1 MAVRANPT
9 VIGAF
14 VLGGLV
20 LFIVALVLFGS
31 LDIFKDKTRWVT
43 YFDGSVE
50 GLTVGAPVNF
60 RGVRIGSVTAVKL
73 VVDVRKLQA
82 RIPVYMEIDRNL
94 ITWAGGVD
102 KRLRPEQVVAA
113 GMRAKLA
120 MQSLVTGQMT
130 IDLDLLPNTP
140 AKLVG
145 ADTSVPEVPS
155 IPSDVAV
162 IKERLEKLPIEAV
175 VTHIDT
181 LAQSVN
187 RLVTSPQVDQSLKS
201 LNDTLVE
208 MEQLISQLGE
218 TVIPLVRQATIS
230 LRDLSTDGRATLG
243 EYRKLAGTGTAAVG
257 DLRTSLRTA
266 DQTLQQARA
275 TLSSINSLVANDTTS
290 RADIE
295 AVLDNLNRTSESL
308 RSFADTL
315 ERNPNALLLGR

>member
-9 VIGAF
+9 AIGAF
-14 VLGGLV
+14 VLGGIV
-20 LFIVALVLFGS
+20 LFVAALFLFGS
-31 LDIFKDKTRWVT
+31 LDLFKEKTRWVT

-50 GLTVGAPVNF
+50 GLAVGAPVNF

-82 RIPVYMEIDRNL
+82 RIPVYMEIDRDL

-102 KRLRPEQVVAA
+102 TRLRPEQVVAA

-120 MQSLVTGQMT
+120 MQSLVTGQMAV
-130 IDLDLLPNTP
+130 DLDLLPNTP
-140 AKLVG
+140 ATLVG
-145 ADTSVPEVPS
+145 TDTSVPEVPS
-155 IPSDVAV
+155 VPSDVAV
-162 IKERLEKLPIEAV
+162 LKERLERLPLEAV
-175 VTHIDT
+175 VTHVDT

-187 RLVTSPQVDQSLKS
+187 SLVTSPKVTQSLNS
-201 LNDTLVE
+201 LNGTLTG
-208 MEQLISQLGE
+208 MQQLIAQLGE
-218 TVIPLVRQATIS
+218 TVIPLVRQATAS
-230 LRDLSTDGRATLG
+230 LRDLSTEGRATLG
-243 EYRKLAGTGTAAVG
+243 EYRKLAGTATVAVG
-257 DLRTSLRTA
+257 DLRASLRTA

-275 TLSSINSLVANDTTS
+275 ALTSVNGLVANDTAS

-308 RSFADTL
+308 RSFSDTL